1 MPQSQAGV
9 ILDSITMDNIDECL
23 YFYSHIL
30 EKIVEKK
37 KKFQHNEEILICQL
51 KKLDIKAEIKKL
63 KRSMDSD
70 SETSESDS
78 DSESYPNR

>member
-1 MPQSQAGV
+1 MPQPQADV
-9 ILDSITMDNIDECL
+9 ILDSITMDNIDDAM

-37 KKFQHNEEILICQL
+37 KKFQHNEEILMNQL
-51 KKLDIKAEIKKL
+51 KKLDIKKEIKKL

-70 SETSESDS
+70 SETSDSDS
-78 DSESYPNR
+78 D

>member
-9 ILDSITMDNIDECL
+9 ILDSITLDNIDDAM

-37 KKFQHNEEILICQL
+37 KNVVSQTLL
-51 KKLDIKAEIKKL
+51 KLDSSK
-63 KRSMDSD
+63 KRS
-70 SETSESDS
+70 
-78 DSESYPNR
+78 PP

>member
-1 MPQSQAGV
+1 MPQSQADV
-9 ILDSITMDNIDECL
+9 ILDSITLDNIDDAM

-37 KKFQHNEEILICQL
+37 KKFQHNEEILKL

-70 SETSESDS
+70 SESESETDS
-78 DSESYPNR
+78 D

>member
-1 MPQSQAGV
+1 MPESQAGV
-9 ILDSITMDNIDECL
+9 ILDSITLDNIDDAM

-37 KKFQHNEEILICQL
+37 KKFQHNEDILMNQL

-78 DSESYPNR
+78 ESYPNR

>member
-1 MPQSQAGV
+1 MPQSQFDE
-9 ILDSITMDNIDECL
+9 ILDSITLDNIDDAM

-37 KKFQHNEEILICQL
+37 KKFQHNEEILMNQL
-51 KKLDIKAEIKKL
+51 KKLDIKKEIKKL

-70 SETSESDS
+70 SETSESES
-78 DSESYPNR
+78 D

>member
-1 MPQSQAGV
+1 M
-9 ILDSITMDNIDECL
+9 

-70 SETSESDS
+70 SETSES
-78 DSESYPNR
+78 E

>member
-37 KKFQHNEEILICQL
+37 KKFQHNEEILLCQL

-78 DSESYPNR
+78 ESYPNR

>member
-9 ILDSITMDNIDECL
+9 ILDSITMDNIDDAM

-51 KKLDIKAEIKKL
+51 KKLDIKKESKKL
-63 KRSMDSD
+63 KRSMGSD

-78 DSESYPNR
+78 D

>member
-1 MPQSQAGV
+1 MPQPQADV
-9 ILDSITMDNIDECL
+9 ILDSITMDNIYDAM

-37 KKFQHNEEILICQL
+37 KKFQHNEEILMNQL
-51 KKLDIKAEIKKL
+51 KKLDIKKEIKKL

-70 SETSESDS
+70 SETSDS
-78 DSESYPNR
+78 D

>member
-9 ILDSITMDNIDECL
+9 ILDSITLDNIDDAM

-51 KKLDIKAEIKKL
+51 KKLDIKKEIKKL

-70 SETSESDS
+70 SDSETSESD
-78 DSESYPNR
+78 

>member
-1 MPQSQAGV
+1 MPQSQADV
-9 ILDSITMDNIDECL
+9 ILDSITMDNIDDAM

-37 KKFQHNEEILICQL
+37 KKFQHNEEVLICQL
-51 KKLDIKAEIKKL
+51 KKLDIKKEIKKL
-63 KRSMDSD
+63 KRSIDSD

-78 DSESYPNR
+78 D

>member
-9 ILDSITMDNIDECL
+9 ILDSITMDNIDDAM

-37 KKFQHNEEILICQL
+37 KKFQHNEDILMNQL

-78 DSESYPNR
+78 ESYPNR

>member
-9 ILDSITMDNIDECL
+9 ILDSITMDNIDDAM

-51 KKLDIKAEIKKL
+51 KKLDIKKEIKKL
-63 KRSMDSD
+63 KRSMNSD
-70 SETSESDS
+70 SETSDSETSDS
-78 DSESYPNR
+78 D

>member
-1 MPQSQAGV
+1 MPQSQFDE
-9 ILDSITMDNIDECL
+9 ILDSITLDNIDDAM

-51 KKLDIKAEIKKL
+51 KKLDIKKEIKKL
-63 KRSMDSD
+63 KRSMNSD
-70 SETSESDS
+70 SETSDSETSDS
-78 DSESYPNR
+78 D

>member
-1 MPQSQAGV
+1 MPKLKFDE
-9 ILDSITMDNIDECL
+9 ILDSITLDNIDDAM

-70 SETSESDS
+70 SETSDS
-78 DSESYPNR
+78 D

>member
-9 ILDSITMDNIDECL
+9 ILDSITMDNIDDAM

-51 KKLDIKAEIKKL
+51 KKLDIKKEIKKL

-78 DSESYPNR
+78 ESYPNR